1 MWWLWIGFIVLVL
14 LVLALDLTVFH
25 RRPRSVAA
33 SEALAWSGLW
43 ISLALLFNVFIY
55 FVYEY
60 HWYRLNI
67 PSGEPDGRAAAVYF
81 FTAYVLEKS
90 LSVDNIFV
98 IALIFSYF
106 GVPALYQHRL
116 LFWGVLG
123 ALVMRGTMIGA
134 GAALVKKFDWLLY
147 ILGAFLIVTA
157 FRMLLAHHEPD
168 PKNNLLVRGA
178 RRLFPVTENFV
189 GSKFVTRLNGRW
201 MLTPLALALLAV
213 ESADAIFAVDSVPAV
228 LAITLDPFIVFT
240 SNVFAI
246 LGLRSL
252 FFAVAGILDRF
263 RYLKLSLAALLALIG
278 AKMLLKDLLKGVS
291 GLTYYTLGVIA
302 LVLMAGIFASL
313 LFAKR
318 VPPEAVQQLNAEE
331 DAQRLRLNC

>member
-1 MWWLWIGFIVLVL
+1 MWLLWIGFIALVLVL
-14 LVLALDLTVFH
+14 LALDLNVFH
-25 RRPRSVAA
+25 RRARLVAA
-33 SEALAWSGLW
+33 PEALAWSGLW
-43 ISLALLFNVFIY
+43 ISLALLFNVSIY

-60 HWYRLNI
+60 HWYGLDI
-67 PSGEPDGRAAAVYF
+67 PSGEPDGRAAAFYF
-81 FTAYVLEKS
+81 FTGYVVEKS

-123 ALVMRGTMIGA
+123 ALVMRGAMIGA
-134 GAALVKKFDWLLY
+134 GAALVKRFDWLLY
-147 ILGAFLIVTA
+147 ILGAFLIASAV
-157 FRMLLAHHEPD
+157 RMLLARQEPD
-168 PKNNLLVRGA
+168 PKNNLLVKGV

-189 GSKFVTRLNGRW
+189 GSKFITRSRGRL
-201 MLTPLALALLAV
+201 MLTPLALALVAV

-252 FFAVAGILDRF
+252 FFALAGILDRF
-263 RYLKLSLAALLALIG
+263 RYMKLSLAALLALIG

-302 LVLMAGIFASL
+302 LVLMAGILASL
-313 LFAKR
+313 VFAKR
-318 VPPEAVQQLNAEE
+318 VPPEAVEQLTEE
-331 DAQRLRLNC
+331 EAQRLRA

>member
-14 LVLALDLTVFH
+14 ALVALDLCVFH
-25 RRPRSVAA
+25 RRPHLVGAP
-33 SEALAWSGLW
+33 EALAWSALW
-43 ISLALLFNVFIY
+43 ISLALLFNVFVY

-60 HWYRLNI
+60 HWYGLDI
-67 PSGEPDGRAAAVYF
+67 PGGEPDGRAAAVYF
-81 FTAYVLEKS
+81 FSGYVVEKS

-116 LFWGVLG
+116 LFWGVFG
-123 ALVMRGTMIGA
+123 ALVMRGVMIVG
-134 GAALVKKFDWLLY
+134 GAALIKKFDWLLY
-147 ILGAFLIVTA
+147 IFGAFLVVTA
-157 FRMLLAHHEPD
+157 ARMLLARHEPD

-178 RRLFPVTENFV
+178 RRLFPVTENYV
-189 GSKFVTRLNGRW
+189 GSEFVVRSDGRL

-228 LAITLDPFIVFT
+228 FAITLDPFIVFT

-252 FFAVAGILDRF
+252 FFALAGIMDRF
-263 RYLKLSLAALLALIG
+263 RYLKLSLAVLLVLIG

-313 LFAKR
+313 VFAKR
-318 VPPEAVQQLNAEE
+318 VPPEAVEQLTAEE
-331 DAQRLRLNC
+331 EAQLRA